1 MYGYNWIKESE
12 DILCFLKEQNFSW
25 SKTGNEPS
33 SGKLLDVRKN
43 HEIELKFSKA
53 YASAIPFDRF
63 QVQSNNLEN
72 FFLS

>member
-1 MYGYNWIKESE
+1 LFFKRAELFMI
-12 DILCFLKEQNFSW
+12 
-25 SKTGNEPS
+25 KTGNEPS

-53 YASAIPFDRF
+53 YASAIPCDRF

-72 FFLS
+72 FFLYYKKIHN